1 MYILVDNFETA
12 HQTYEILGYTE
23 TLEDAKDIALISE
36 MTGRK
41 LVIEEN
47 LKLLKPSN
55 FKIPEFTTVDV
66 YINNG
71 SDRYEC
77 CFMNNAS
84 IEYNK
89 PYHDYDGS
97 IHVYI
102 KEPTRDSI
110 GLIPAED
117 ILNSAKEKGIEILKK
132 IVSIRD
138 ALLV

>member
-1 MYILVDNFETA
+1 MYILVDNFETS

-55 FKIPEFTTVDV
+55 FKIPEFTTVLV
-66 YINNG
+66 YIHNG
-71 SDRYEC
+71 SDKYEC

-84 IEYNK
+84 VEYNK
-89 PYHDYDGS
+89 PYRGYDGS

-102 KEPTRDSI
+102 KEPTRDAI

-117 ILNSAKEKGIEILKK
+117 ILNSAKEKGIKILKET
-132 IVSIRD
+132 ISIRD
-138 ALLV
+138 ILLG